1 MNVFECAACRY
12 LGQLGQLRLGFD
24 DRAVPRPQGP
34 YEGQG
39 LRTGLDI
46 HPKSLQTRSSPAPS
60 SMSSKRQKKGLGGQ
74 ASNPECSQPPGR
86 AHASDGFGDG
96 GDCGRSFNHL
106 FDLHRS
112 SRRNPVQS
120 RRVYVLSMTQHD
132 LPTLVALE
140 LQHPRLGQRKIKP
153 RHITGTDERSLC
165 ARYWYLKQTASAFVV
180 VPSKHFILDADSLRR
195 SAIPTRFEWD
205 IQEQLYDEPYCGG
218 PTGGNRDDG
227 QSDLLDVIQDTPS
240 LRSGTHEHLLGSP
253 LFQSTWDFNGVLV
266 VFWRRQRRGNRES
279 HRR

>member
-1 MNVFECAACRY
+1 MFSSAPLVGTWASWHLNT
-12 LGQLGQLRLGFD
+12 GQLRLGFD

-39 LRTGLDI
+39 LRTIIAGALVYEFQ
-46 HPKSLQTRSSPAPS
+46 KA
-60 SMSSKRQKKGLGGQ
+60 KKGLGGQ
-74 ASNPECSQPPGR
+74 ASNPEYSQPPGR

-112 SRRNPVQS
+112 SRRNHVQS

-140 LQHPRLGQRKIKP
+140 PQHPRLGQRKIKP

-180 VPSKHFILDADSLRR
+180 VPSKHFIPDADSLRR

-218 PTGGNRDDG
+218 PTGGTRDDG

-253 LFQSTWDFNGVLV
+253 LFQSTFNGVLV